1 MKYLL
6 FVYPC
11 NDTWDKKDTNLK
23 IAEEISRISK
33 SDDITFVYGD
43 NHTIFHFDS
52 DMCQPEL
59 TIYIDLIYDESP
71 DFMYVLV
78 QTSKTIT
85 SNMLPEHLEHLKKLN
100 KKGRKPKTQNR
111 VKEIFID
118 KNPAF
123 DIKKFMEEHNARVEE
138 FVKNQICDL
147 TLDEILDKISSQ
159 GMESLTRAE
168 KDKLDEYSKQI

>member
-11 NDTWDKKDTNLK
+11 NDTWDKKETNLK
-23 IAEEISRISK
+23 IAEELSTISK

-43 NHTIFHFDS
+43 NHAIFHFDS

-85 SNMLPEHLEHLKKLN
+85 SNMLPAHLEHLKKLN
-100 KKGRKPKTQNR
+100 KKVNVSLALFILKIVDSLHIIFTFLK
-111 VKEIFID
+111 KE
-118 KNPAF
+118 
-123 DIKKFMEEHNARVEE
+123 KKITE
-138 FVKNQICDL
+138 D
-147 TLDEILDKISSQ
+147 
-159 GMESLTRAE
+159 
-168 KDKLDEYSKQI
+168 

>member
-1 MKYLL
+1 
-6 FVYPC
+6 
-11 NDTWDKKDTNLK
+11 
-23 IAEEISRISK
+23 
-33 SDDITFVYGD
+33 
-43 NHTIFHFDS
+43 
-52 DMCQPEL
+52 
-59 TIYIDLIYDESP
+59 
-71 DFMYVLV
+71 
-78 QTSKTIT
+78 
-85 SNMLPEHLEHLKKLN
+85 MLPEHLEHLKKLN

-123 DIKKFMEEHNARVEE
+123 DIKKFMEEHNARVAE

>member
-11 NDTWDKKDTNLK
+11 DENWNKEETNLK
-23 IAEEISRISK
+23 IAEELSTISK
-33 SDDITFVYGD
+33 CDDITYVFGD
-43 NHTIFHFDS
+43 NHTIFHFES

-59 TIYIDLIYDESP
+59 TIYVDLIHNETP

-118 KNPAF
+118 KNPVF
-123 DIKKFMEEHNARVEE
+123 DIKKFMDEHNTRVEE
-138 FVKNQICDL
+138 FLKNQVCDL
-147 TLDEILDKISSQ
+147 TLDEILDKISQ
-159 GMESLTRAE
+159 NGIDSLSRAE

>member
-11 NDTWDKKDTNLK
+11 NDTWDKKETNLK

-33 SDDITFVYGD
+33 SDDIAFVYGD

-85 SNMLPEHLEHLKKLN
+85 SNMLPAHLEHLK
-100 KKGRKPKTQNR
+100 
-111 VKEIFID
+111 
-118 KNPAF
+118 
-123 DIKKFMEEHNARVEE
+123 
-138 FVKNQICDL
+138 
-147 TLDEILDKISSQ
+147 
-159 GMESLTRAE
+159 
-168 KDKLDEYSKQI
+168 

>member
-11 NDTWDKKDTNLK
+11 DDNWDKEETNLK
-23 IAEEISRISK
+23 IAEELSTISK
-33 SDDITFVYGD
+33 CDDITYVFGD
-43 NHTIFHFDS
+43 NHSIFHFES
-52 DMCQPEL
+52 DMCQQEL
-59 TIYIDLIYDESP
+59 TIYVDLIHDEKP

-78 QTSKTIT
+78 QTTKSMT
-85 SNMLPEHLEHLKKLN
+85 SNMLSEHLEHLKKLN
-100 KKGRKPKTQNR
+100 KKGRKPKTKNR

-118 KNPAF
+118 KKPIF
-123 DIKKFMEEHNARVEE
+123 DINKFMEEHNARVEE

-147 TLDEILDKISSQ
+147 TLDEILDKILSH
-159 GMESLTRAE
+159 GIESLTRAE